1 MKLLEPLI
9 IEVLPA
15 WKLEEEDNHTV
26 SEREKYVS
34 LDIHDYGLK
43 CRRPSGPPTL
53 HHRKLKS
60 Y

>member
-1 MKLLEPLI
+1 
-9 IEVLPA
+9 LPA